1 MSTTQTESLCW
12 SCRNAVPDKYGNG
25 CSWSRDAIPVAGWV
39 ADFNRK
45 TDAWHVNRCPEY
57 AQDPPKMIRPDMD
70 TNTEV
75 VDRLRMAI
83 LKQAASDYDSA
94 IRYEAKQTKND
105 ALERQLQK
113 LYSGKY
119 YHLLRYRRIPGRIA
133 ECERFFG
140 SDYAMALLHEGDPE
154 YIAQEIRRQEK
165 SAYKIIQARKDAEAE
180 HRSKRKGD

>member
-1 MSTTQTESLCW
+1 MAATKELSLCW
-12 SCRNAVPDKYGNG
+12 SCRNAVPDRYGNG

-39 ADFNRK
+39 VDFNRK
-45 TDAWHVNRCPEY
+45 TDAWHVNRRPEY
-57 AQDPPKMIRPDMD
+57 AQDPPEMIRPDME

-83 LKQAASDYDSA
+83 LKQAASDCDSA

-113 LYSGKY
+113 LYGGKY
-119 YHLLRYRRIPGRIA
+119 FHLLRYRRIPGRIA

-140 SDYAMALLHEGDPE
+140 SDYASALLHEGDPD
-154 YIAQEIRRQEK
+154 YIMTEIQRMEKDAYAEIRK
-165 SAYKIIQARKDAEAE
+165 RKELE
-180 HRSKRKGD
+180 HRSKRKGE